1 MNSSNNEKYAN
12 NTQIEL
18 FASSTGIVAIKSP
31 MRLKILSMLKNNE
44 LSFDQIVSNSGKVK
58 STVSSHLKKLVEDG
72 IIDSKKDPKDARKKI
87 FYIKSEYLGELSQ
100 VNPFKDEIENYVSSY
115 LSKDGDPFEFFRLMF
130 KTIRMGLI
138 SQGINIDPI
147 LHDAGIRVGKELYP
161 QLADEKLDQF
171 LGNIATFWDDHK
183 LGKVEVKNIKPLE
196 INVYD
201 CFECRGLP
209 NLGKPACSFDAG
221 ILKALFTEYFK
232 NNVLVDETKCYAMGD
247 DHCCFVIE

>member
-1 MNSSNNEKYAN
+1 MNCPNTGKKYD

-18 FASSTGIVAIKSP
+18 FASSNGIVAINSP
-31 MRLKILSMLKNNE
+31 IRLKILSMLKDNE
-44 LSFDQIVSNSGKVK
+44 LNFDQIVANSGKAK
-58 STVSSHLKKLVEDG
+58 STVSSHLKKLVADG
-72 IIDSKKDPKDARKKI
+72 IIASKKDPKDARKKI

-115 LSKDGDPFEFFRLMF
+115 LSRDGDPFEFFRLMF

-147 LHDAGIRVGKELYP
+147 LHEAGIRVGKELYP
-161 QLADEKLDQF
+161 QLADETLDKF
-171 LGNIATFWDDHK
+171 LKNIANFWDDHQ
-183 LGKVEVKNIKPLE
+183 LGQVEVKNIEPLE
-196 INVYD
+196 INIYD

-221 ILKALFTEYFK
+221 ILKALFTEYYK
-232 NNVLVDETKCYAMGD
+232 NNIKVDETRCYALGD
-247 DHCCFVIE
+247 DHCCFLIE

>member
-1 MNSSNNEKYAN
+1 MNSSNNEKQSN

-18 FASSTGIVAIKSP
+18 FASSTGIVAINSP
-31 MRLKILSMLKNNE
+31 MRLKILFMLKDNE
-44 LSFDQIVSNSGKVK
+44 LSFDQIVANSGKVK
-58 STVSSHLKKLVEDG
+58 STVSSHLKKLVADG
-72 IIDSKKDPKDARKKI
+72 IIDSKKDPNDARKKI

-100 VNPFKDEIENYVSSY
+100 VNPFKHEIENYVSNY
-115 LSKDGDPFEFFRLMF
+115 LSSNGDPFEFFRLMF

-147 LHDAGIRVGKELYP
+147 LHDAGIRVGMELYP
-161 QLADEKLDQF
+161 QLADEKLDKF
-171 LGNIATFWDDHK
+171 LGNIAGFWDDHK
-183 LGKVEVKNIKPLE
+183 LGVVEVKNTKPLE

-232 NNVLVDETKCYAMGD
+232 NNVIVDETRCYAMGD